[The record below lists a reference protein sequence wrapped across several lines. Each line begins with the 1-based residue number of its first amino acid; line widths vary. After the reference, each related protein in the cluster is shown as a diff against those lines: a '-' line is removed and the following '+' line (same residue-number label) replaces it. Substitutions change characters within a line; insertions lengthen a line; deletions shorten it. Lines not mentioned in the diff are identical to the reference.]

1 MNPPS
6 KFWLAII
13 DLVDGLR
20 SIHIW
25 PMLGWQDVRQRYRRS
40 VLGPL
45 WLTISTGVMIAVMGP
60 LYGKLF
66 NQDIT
71 SYFAFLAVGFVF
83 WQLLAQAIGD
93 SCVAFVAAEGFIKQV
108 KLPLSVHVLR
118 VVWKNLIIL
127 FHNLL
132 VVVAV
137 MMFLRPPISA
147 TVLLFPAAV
156 LAFAVNAFLFGTVMA
171 VICAR
176 FRDIPLI
183 VANIVQAA
191 FFLTPVLWQP
201 GMLGRHL
208 WTVNLN
214 PFYHFLEIMRAPLL
228 GAPVN
233 PLSWPAVGV
242 MTLVGC
248 AMAVAFLGRYRARV
262 AYWV

>member
-1 MNPPS
+1 MKPTS
-6 KFWLAII
+6 KLRLAIA
-13 DLVDGLR
+13 DVVDGLR
-20 SIHIW
+20 SVRIW
-25 PMLGWQDVRQRYRRS
+25 PMLGWLDVRQRYRRS
-40 VLGPL
+40 VLGPF
-45 WLTISTGVMIAVMGP
+45 WLTISTGVMLVVMGP

-66 NQDIT
+66 NQDLGT
-71 SYFAFLAVGFVF
+71 YFAFLATGLVF
-83 WQLLAQAIGD
+83 WQLVAQAIGD
-93 SCVAFVAAEGFIKQV
+93 SCTAFVAAEGFIKQV

-127 FHNLL
+127 FHNML

-137 MMFLRPPISA
+137 MIYSRPPISA
-147 TVLLFPAAV
+147 ELLLFPAAV
-156 LAFAVNAFLFGTVMA
+156 LAFAVNAFLFGTVLA
-171 VICAR
+171 VVCAR

-201 GMLGRHL
+201 EMLGRHL

-233 PLSWPAVGV
+233 PLSWPAVGAI
-242 MTLVGC
+242 TLVGC
-248 AMAVAFLGRYRARV
+248 AMAVAFLSRYRARV